1 MHAYSYQLSLRVKH
15 PNIAPETITKA
26 LRRKPTR
33 AWKAGE
39 GRQTPKGTPLEG
51 VYRETY
57 WYVKLLRDGE
67 HSSEG
72 TLLED
77 YLRHFASKLSRHAE
91 FFHRVRSDKGRAE
104 IFIGM
109 YGGRNYGF
117 ELSPALLNAFA
128 QIGLSLTFDIY
139 PYPQTWR

>member
-1 MHAYSYQLSLRVKH
+1 MHTYTYMLSLRVKH
-15 PNIAPETITKA
+15 PDMDPRTITKT

-39 GRQTPKGTPLEG
+39 RRQTPKGTPLEG
-51 VYRETY
+51 LYKESY
-57 WYVKLLRDGE
+57 WYVRLLRGGE
-67 HSSEG
+67 ASSEG

-77 YLRHFASKLSRHAE
+77 YLEHFASKLSRHAE
-91 FFHRVRSDKGRAE
+91 FFQRVRSEEGRAE

-109 YGGRNYGF
+109 YGARNYGF
-117 ELSPALLNAFA
+117 ELPPTLLNAFST
-128 QIGLSLTFDIY
+128 IGLSLTFDIY